1 MTLYLDLYAKQLRK
15 AGATID
21 NETKASVLLGGLRDT
36 YKSFEVATTQS
47 FC

>member
-1 MTLYLDLYAKQLRK
+1 MLIDLYAKQLRN

-36 YKSFEVATTQS
+36 YKALW
-47 FC
+47 